1 MIDDVESTERCAEP
15 RLDVAVD
22 GRFAGVLTP
31 HFRHELFGWV
41 ALPLAALG
49 IAGLL
54 ALLIAL
60 LRVPGAENVLPWS
73 SQSFF
78 EKGLVAHVTFAFVI
92 WYMGVH
98 GALTVLVTAQA
109 LGPGRGELNGAGI
122 LCGRTGLYGAALSL
136 LLLLIPVL
144 GDLGAPSPNN
154 YIPVLVHPLYYAG
167 LTLLA
172 VSLALPVVR
181 LLAIVRAQR
190 DIEPLTM
197 GVAAAGVIYLIA
209 LVCIAIAWAVRP
221 GDMDIE
227 TLNDFVLWGGGHVLQ
242 FTNTALMLCALY
254 LLTRITLG
262 ETPVGPRLFNAMMLL
277 MVAGAAMGPLLYMTH
292 DAGDPA
298 QRLMFT
304 DLYWYVLPLPTAVV
318 LLGLMALLFRRR
330 GCIAEGAP
338 ELTGVVVALAL
349 FGFGGIIGFFE
360 SSSDTRTPG
369 HYHAVLIAVTLTFMA
384 LYFALFLPLLGLRTE
399 RRRLR
404 AWMYVLLGTGQF
416 LHSASLYVAGA
427 MGVARKTAGAGQ
439 GLDSWQKIA
448 SLSVMGVGG
457 LIAVVGG
464 VIFVVL
470 AGKLL
475 LARGRE
481 GVTATLSG
489 AAKDALDQGIRPSA

>member
-1 MIDDVESTERCAEP
+1 MIDDIDLIDREKKN

-31 HFRHELFGWV
+31 HFKHELFGWV
-41 ALPLAALG
+41 SLPLVALG
-49 IAGLL
+49 VAGFL

-60 LRVPGAENVLPWS
+60 LRVPGAESVLPWS

-98 GALTVLVTAQA
+98 GALTVLVTAQT
-109 LGPGRGELNGAGI
+109 LGPHNAELTGAGI
-122 LCGRTGLYGAALSL
+122 LIGRTGLYGAGLSL
-136 LLLLIPVL
+136 LLLLVPVL
-144 GDLGAPSPNN
+144 GDLGEPSPNN

-172 VSLALPVVR
+172 VSLALPILR
-181 LLAIVRAQR
+181 LLTILRARR
-190 DIEPLTM
+190 DVEPVTL

-209 LVCIAIAWAVRP
+209 LVCIAVAWLVRP
-221 GDMDIE
+221 AGLDMQ
-227 TLNDFVLWGGGHVLQ
+227 TLNDFVIWGGGHVLQ
-242 FTNTALMLCALY
+242 FTNTALMLCAFY

-262 ETPVGPRLFNAMMLL
+262 ETPVPGRVFSWMMLL
-277 MVAGAAMGPLLYMTH
+277 MVAGAAVGPLLYVTYS
-292 DAGDPA
+292 AGDPA

-304 DLYWYVLPLPTAVV
+304 DLYWYVLPVPTTVIVAGILY
-318 LLGLMALLFRRR
+318 LLARRWR
-330 GCIAEGAP
+330 DIRNAAP
-338 ELTGVVVALAL
+338 EVTGMVVSLAL
-349 FGFGGIIGFFE
+349 FGFGGVIGFFE
-360 SSSDTRTPG
+360 SSVDTRTPA
-369 HYHAVLIAVTLTFMA
+369 HYHAALIAVTLAFMA

-404 AWMYVLLGTGQF
+404 TWMYVLLGAGQF
-416 LHSASLYVAGA
+416 LHSLSLFVAGTF
-427 MGVARKTAGAGQ
+427 GVARKTAGAGQ

-457 LIAVVGG
+457 LIAVIGG

-475 LARGRE
+475 LAKGRE
-481 GVTATLSG
+481 GVTASLPETGVG
-489 AAKDALDQGIRPSA
+489 ARPAE

>member
-1 MIDDVESTERCAEP
+1 VIDDVDISERSSAAQ
-15 RLDVAVD
+15 LDVAVD

-31 HFRHELFGWV
+31 HFKHELFGWASLPLV
-41 ALPLAALG
+41 ALALAG
-49 IAGLL
+49 FL

-98 GALTVLVTAQA
+98 GALTVLVTAQT
-109 LGPGRGELNGAGI
+109 LGPDKSELTGAGI
-122 LCGRTGLYGAALSL
+122 LIGRTGLYGAGLSL

-144 GDLGAPSPNN
+144 GDLGEPSPNN

-172 VSLALPVVR
+172 VSLALPILR
-181 LLAIVRAQR
+181 LLTILRAR
-190 DIEPLTM
+190 KDVEPVTL

-209 LVCIAIAWAVRP
+209 LACVVIAWIARP
-221 GDMDIE
+221 GGLE
-227 TLNDFVLWGGGHVLQ
+227 LEALNDFVIWGGGHVLQ
-242 FTNTALMLCALY
+242 FTNTALMLCAFY

-262 ETPVGPRLFNAMMLL
+262 ETPVSGRVFSWMMLL
-277 MVAGAAMGPLLYMTH
+277 MVAGAAVGPLLYVTYE
-292 DAGDPA
+292 AGDPA

-304 DLYWYVLPLPTAVV
+304 DLYWYVLPLPSGVV
-318 LLGLMALLFRRR
+318 LAGVLVLLARRWADLR
-330 GCIAEGAP
+330 AAAP
-338 ELTGVVVALAL
+338 EVTGMVVSLAL

-360 SSSDTRTPG
+360 SSVDTRTPA
-369 HYHAVLIAVTLTFMA
+369 HYHAVLIAVTLVFMA

-404 AWMYVLLGTGQF
+404 TWMYCLLGGGQF
-416 LHSASLYVAGA
+416 LHSLSLFVAGSL
-427 MGVARKTAGAGQ
+427 GVARKTAGDAQ
-439 GLDSWQKIA
+439 GLDSWEKIV
-448 SLSVMGVGG
+448 SLSFMGVGG
-457 LIAVVGG
+457 LIAVIGG
-464 VIFVVL
+464 VMFIVL

-475 LARGRE
+475 LAQARE
-481 GVTATLSG
+481 GVTASSS
-489 AAKDALDQGIRPSA
+489 AARENPSAAE

>member
-1 MIDDVESTERCAEP
+1 VIDDADLADKRAEP

-49 IAGLL
+49 IAGFL

-60 LRVPGAENVLPWS
+60 LRVPGAEAVLPWS

-98 GALTVLVTAQA
+98 GALTVLVTAQS
-109 LGPGRGELNGAGI
+109 LGRGGELNGAGI

-136 LLLLIPVL
+136 AVLLIPVL
-144 GDLGAPSPNN
+144 GDLGEPSPNN

-172 VSLALPVVR
+172 VSLALPIVR
-181 LLAIVRAQR
+181 LLVIVRAER
-190 DIEPLTM
+190 DLEPLTM

-209 LVCIAIAWAVRP
+209 LVCVAIAFVVRP
-221 GDMDIE
+221 ADLEIE
-227 TLNDFVLWGGGHVLQ
+227 ALNDFVLWGGGHILQ
-242 FTNTALMLCALY
+242 FANTALMMCAFY

-262 ETPVGPRLFNAMMLL
+262 ETPVPPRLFRVMMLL
-277 MVAGAAMGPLLYMTH
+277 MVAGAAVGPLLYVTH
-292 DAGDPA
+292 EAGDPA

-304 DLYWYVLPLPTAVV
+304 DLYWYVLPLPTTVV
-318 LLGLMALLFRRR
+318 LLGLLALLVKRRR
-330 GCIAEGAP
+330 DIRAGAP
-338 ELTGVVVALAL
+338 ELVGVVVALAL
-349 FGFGGIIGFFE
+349 FGFGGVIGFFE

-369 HYHAVLIAVTLTFMA
+369 HYHAVLIAVTLSFMA
-384 LYFALFLPLLGLRTE
+384 LYFALFLPLLGLRTA

-404 AWMYVLLGTGQF
+404 AWMYGLLAAGQF
-416 LHSASLYVAGA
+416 LHSLSLYVAGA

-439 GLDSWQKIA
+439 GLDSWQKIV
-448 SLSVMGVGG
+448 SLSVMGLGG

-475 LARGRE
+475 LARPRE
-481 GVTATLSG
+481 GVTASATAVDNSSSH
-489 AAKDALDQGIRPSA
+489 ARPAE